1 MSNLSELGLTWR
13 KSSHSSPEG
22 NNCVELAGTALGIVV
37 RDSKNP
43 DGDVIA
49 FGAASWR
56 TFMTGVKTGAHDG

>member
-1 MSNLSELGLTWR
+1 M
-13 KSSHSSPEG
+13 SSHSSPEG

-43 DGDVIA
+43 DGDAIA

-56 TFMTGVKTGAHDG
+56 TFMAGVKTGAHDG